1 VIEDLEGATSE
12 PPRRRHV
19 AALSAATAAVA
30 LVLLYLL
37 LVPAPRRDTP
47 PLAVSPAPSPTNG
60 TVVTFAPGPL
70 WLRSGQVS
78 QIPEVV
84 TMTPCLIAPGSNP
97 PAQVM
102 VFDRSGQ
109 PMATYT
115 RGTTEPLSSPDPDHW
130 GELSFTVPCDDQVAP
145 LREDET
151 STECA
156 AGVGSSPR
164 VHLVFDREG
173 RFLGAYTSGQTGRFI
188 SLPRAYV
195 GSGWLTVPCDTS
207 DVFAP
212 RLNRAR

>member
-1 VIEDLEGATSE
+1 VIEDIEGATSE
-12 PPRRRHV
+12 PSRRRHV
-19 AALSAATAAVA
+19 AVLSASVAAVS

-37 LVPAPRRDTP
+37 LVPAPRMDTP
-47 PLAVSPAPSPTNG
+47 PLAASPAPSPTDA
-60 TVVTFAPGPL
+60 TVVTFAPGPA
-70 WLRSGQVS
+70 WVRSGQVS
-78 QIPEVV
+78 DIGVV
-84 TMTPCLIAPGSNP
+84 TMTPCVIALGSNP

-102 VFDRSGQ
+102 VS
-109 PMATYT
+109 
-115 RGTTEPLSSPDPDHW
+115 EPLSSPDPDHW
-130 GELSFTVPCDDQVAP
+130 GEFFFSSLPCDAPDASPPLDQVAP
-145 LREDET
+145 LRDDET

-156 AGVGSSPR
+156 AGVGSSLP
-164 VHLVFDREG
+164 VTLVFDREG